1 MALTTPIPVT
11 WWDEF
16 EPPEGVRAEIID
28 GELVMSPTAAIPM
41 DWWDQFEPP
50 EGLRAEII
58 RGELVLSPSASRA
71 HAFVQWRVQ
80 QALALAAPPGYGPIS
95 GLEWRLA
102 NEPIVASAPVP
113 DVMVVAEAGD
123 LAPLLAVEIL
133 SPSDKRR
140 LRDGMTRIEGKRADY
155 AAHGLAHYLEIDL
168 ALRTVEV
175 YRLENGS
182 LTSLAVARGS
192 EEVRVPEP
200 FPYRL
205 VLDDLFREITQ

>member
-1 MALTTPIPVT
+1 MT
-11 WWDEF
+11 
-16 EPPEGVRAEIID
+16 
-28 GELVMSPTAAIPM
+28 PTAAIPV
-41 DWWDQFEPP
+41 DWWDEFEPP

-80 QALALAAPPGYGPIS
+80 QALALAAPPGYEPIS

-140 LRDGMTRIEGKRADY
+140 LADGMIRIEGKRADY

-168 ALRTVEV
+168 ALRTITRYHLVDGALVVVEHE
-175 YRLENGS
+175 RM
-182 LTSLAVARGS
+182 AV
-192 EEVRVPEP
+192 ETDEP

-205 VLDDLFREITQ
+205 LVSDLFGLV